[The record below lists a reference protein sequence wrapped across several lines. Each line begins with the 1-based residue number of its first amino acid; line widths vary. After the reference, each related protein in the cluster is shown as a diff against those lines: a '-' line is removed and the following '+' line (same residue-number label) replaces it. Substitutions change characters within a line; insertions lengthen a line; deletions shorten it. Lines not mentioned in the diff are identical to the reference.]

1 MNRPLKLFLPTILIA
16 AIIISGVS
24 VCFAYEGK
32 EYRQGD
38 YNDIYHRH
46 GEYDAGY
53 DPGYDCNE
61 NDIITTKYF
70 VNEKFARADSD
81 TENING
87 VSNCPSGWD
96 ADVSGGKLE
105 CTYYNCNFK
114 MIDTSSSS
122 SVKMT
127 RDFEKAKFGI
137 VTLETQ
143 LCIPDLQTDGVSI
156 GIYSDDT
163 AAIKLITSGDKV
175 YLDSAERKY
184 LFDYSPDTWYGLKI
198 IFDID
203 KNIITEI
210 NLNGK
215 SVCGNLP
222 FINPCTYVNNFV
234 MSTGAES
241 TGTLAV
247 NIVKIYRG
255 YIINETFVSSLNR
268 IPSDFETSG
277 TVSVA
282 DMKSNV
288 PPDTRSLRLTCGIT
302 ESRVTKKFD
311 SVDRKK
317 VTVSQYI
324 YTNPKADGIYIS
336 VSDGYGRGF
345 SVVTDSGKIGYA
357 DTGGQIVHFCDYREN
372 VWYRIDI
379 KADLKKRCADIYVNY
394 RKYAED
400 ISINTETI
408 RSYRV
413 GINKAGSFLID
424 DIMLYEDND
433 TYDDYVPEPQIVKS
447 GDCLIGMQF
456 CPMWQNGYNIGY
468 DYANADKD
476 RLSYLGYYDEDSPEA
491 MDWMIKWQTEHAI
504 GFMKVSWAGSY
515 ESAPPKYAYLGGSF
529 MHAYFKSK
537 YKDLL
542 PFMIMWE
549 NGINSCSTDKFLKD
563 IAPYW
568 IEYYLKSDNYLKID
582 GRPVVSIYDFGKF
595 VSVQAGGSVDE
606 AKRCIELFK
615 EMCISEGVGNPIIT
629 VGMNPGDEEIRNMEY
644 VGAEGIQAYGISDN
658 LKAGDVYSALKKRCM
673 TLTGGNV
680 TATPSVGAGTD
691 GSVGNSTSDAIL
703 TKQQFKE
710 ALTDLKNKIASP
722 DTENSS
728 LNNIINLDTW
738 DEYVE
743 GHWLAPSGRYGF
755 DYLDAVREVF
765 GDDEKH
771 IDSAPDMKQKD
782 RFNDYYPYARFLP
795 PFKKEK
801 ARGTL
806 ITNNASVV
814 RGWYFDSD
822 TEGWT
827 GENINGL
834 KAEDGCL
841 SAVPANGDPMVYI
854 KNLDIDLGNVTH
866 IRVKFMPSVKSSVNQ
881 VFFGTDKDPWFSEKR
896 SFKFGV
902 YEDGMQEYT
911 LWLGSNP
918 YFNGVLRELR
928 LDPGG
933 YMDGGA
939 FWIDSIE
946 LLSDKTQAPEIEDM
960 TYENNFV
967 TLTFNNDMD
976 ESVFDGYNYSLDGAR
991 AHSVEQTGDGK
1002 YRVFFDTPIK
1012 SGVHTFTAGG
1022 LSDVYAQC
1030 IPLYITEFTAD
1041 KTFVQCPVETRD
1053 FSGTYNNPEGRVIL
1067 GTDLGG
1073 RYHNYQTSL
1082 WHSVLTVRNFDDDS
1096 KYIFKTGTVPPES
1109 FTVNGVTT
1117 NISSSEI
1124 TYTSSDSNPKRV
1136 LKYEPLSESADLL
1149 FDFPALLKDG
1159 KDHIICLKFTA
1170 RADKPGT
1177 PVYWGKDRI
1186 ILSDKYGEYMF
1197 VKTYNSNDAQNYYY
1211 RDRAIYL
1218 NTDVGDAFYI
1228 GDMQLCELRTK
1239 CGIEFKV
1246 TDTSLGKSVTAYITN
1261 TDSVKDQNAKLILIL
1276 YDGNMLSD
1284 ISAVTVN
1291 DPNVT
1296 ASLTI
1301 PYGLSDKYRIKA
1313 FFWSDMRPMSESEQL
1328 TDTEE

>member
-1 MNRPLKLFLPTILIA
+1 MNRPLKFILSAFLISAIL
-16 AIIISGVS
+16 ISGVS
-24 VCFAYEGK
+24 ICSAYEGK
-32 EYRQGD
+32 QYRRGE

-53 DPGYDCNE
+53 DPDYDCNE
-61 NDIITTKYF
+61 NDTIKTKYF

-81 TENING
+81 TVSING

-143 LCIPDLQTDGVSI
+143 LCIPDSHTDGISI
-156 GIYSDDT
+156 GIYSDD
-163 AAIKLITSGDKV
+163 AAAVKLITSGNKV
-175 YLDSAERKY
+175 YLDSQEKKY
-184 LFDYSPDTWYGLKI
+184 LFDYFPDVWYGIKI

-277 TVSVA
+277 TVSVEE
-282 DMKSNV
+282 MKSNV
-288 PPDTRSLRLTCGIT
+288 PPDTRSLKLTCGVA
-302 ESRVTKKFD
+302 ESSVTKKID
-311 SVDRKK
+311 SVSQKNISL
-317 VTVSQYI
+317 SQYI
-324 YTNPKADGIYIS
+324 YTNPKTDGIYIS
-336 VSDGYGRGF
+336 ASDGYGRNF
-345 SVVTDSGKIGYA
+345 TIVTDSGKIGYK
-357 DTGGQIVHFCDYREN
+357 DVDGKIIYLCDYKSN

-379 KADLKKRCADIYVNY
+379 NADLKNNCADVYVNY
-394 RKYAED
+394 RKYAD
-400 ISINTETI
+400 SVKISIGKV
-408 RSYRV
+408 RSYTA
-413 GINKAGSFLID
+413 GINKAGSFFID
-424 DIMLYEDND
+424 DILLCEATDND
-433 TYDDYVPEPQIVKS
+433 EDYVPEPQAVES
-447 GDCLIGMQF
+447 GDYLVGMQF

-504 GFMKVSWAGSY
+504 SFMKVCWAGSY
-515 ESAPPKYAYLGGSF
+515 DSAPPKYAYLGGSF

-606 AKRCIELFK
+606 AKRCIEQFK
-615 EMCISEGVGNPIIT
+615 EMCISEGVGDPIIT
-629 VGMNPGDEEIRNMEY
+629 VGMYPGDKEIKNIEY
-644 VGAEGIQAYGISDN
+644 IGGEGIQTYGILDAT
-658 LKAGDVYSALKKRCM
+658 KANEIYTALRNTSEM
-673 TLTGGNV
+673 LTGGKVAV
-680 TATPSVGAGTD
+680 TPTVGAGTD
-691 GSVGNSTSDAIL
+691 GMVGNSTSTAVL
-703 TKQQFKE
+703 TKKQFKE
-710 ALTDLKNKIASP
+710 ELMSLKDNFISTGSGPLK
-722 DTENSS
+722 
-728 LNNIINLDTW
+728 NIINLDTW

-801 ARGTL
+801 AKGAL
-806 ITNNASVV
+806 SADNSSVV
-814 RGWYFDSD
+814 CGWYFDSD
-822 TEGWT
+822 TEGWI
-827 GENINGL
+827 GENVSGL
-834 KAEDGCL
+834 KIENGCL
-841 SAVPANGDPMVYI
+841 SAVPTNGDPMVYI
-854 KNLDIDLGNVTH
+854 KNLDIDLKNITH
-866 IRVKFMPSVKSSVNQ
+866 VRVKFMPSVKSSVNQ
-881 VFFGTDKDPWFSEKR
+881 IFFGTDKNPWFSEER

-902 YEDGMQEYT
+902 YKDGMSEYT
-911 LWLGSNP
+911 LWLGSNT
-918 YFNGVLRELR
+918 YFNGILKELR
-928 LDPGG
+928 FDPGG

-946 LLSDKTQAPEIEDM
+946 LLCDDTNAPEIIGM
-960 TYENNFV
+960 SYENNAV
-967 TLTFNNDMD
+967 NLMFNNDMG
-976 ESVFDGYNYSLDGAR
+976 ESAFDAYNYSIDGIR
-991 AHSVEQTGDGK
+991 AHSVEKAGDGK
-1002 YRVFFDTPIK
+1002 YKIFFDAPVK
-1012 SGVHTFTAGG
+1012 NGVHTFTAGG
-1022 LSDVYAQC
+1022 LSDVYDQC
-1030 IPLYITEFTAD
+1030 LPLYVNEFISD
-1041 KTFVQCPVETRD
+1041 KTVALYPLETRD
-1053 FSGTYNNPEGRVIL
+1053 FSGTYNNSDGCIIL

-1073 RYHNYQTSL
+1073 RYHNYQTSI
-1082 WHSVLTVRNFDDDS
+1082 WHSILTVRNFDDDS
-1096 KYIFKTGTVPPES
+1096 KYIFKTGTNPPDI
-1109 FTVNGVTT
+1109 FTVNGAAT
-1117 NISSSEI
+1117 NLSSSEI
-1124 TYTSSDSNPKRV
+1124 IYTSSDSTPKRV
-1136 LKYEPLSESADLL
+1136 LKYEPLSESADML
-1149 FDFPALLKDG
+1149 FDYPASLKDG
-1159 KDHIICLKFTA
+1159 EDHIICLKFTA
-1170 RADKPGT
+1170 RADKSGI

-1186 ILSDKYGEYMF
+1186 ILSDKYSEYMF
-1197 VKTYNSNDAQNYYY
+1197 MKKYNSNDAQNYYY

-1228 GDMQLCELRTK
+1228 GDMQLCELSTK
-1239 CGIEFKV
+1239 CDIAFKV
-1246 TDTSLGKSVTAYITN
+1246 TDTSLGKSVTAYVTN
-1261 TDSVKDQNAKLILIL
+1261 TEYVKNKSAKLVLVL
-1276 YDGNMLSD
+1276 YYGNKLTD
-1284 ISAVTVN
+1284 ISIVAADDSN
-1291 DPNVT
+1291 AGAN
-1296 ASLTI
+1296 LTI
-1301 PYGLSDKYRIKA
+1301 PYGLSEKWSIKA
-1313 FFWSDMRPMSESEQL
+1313 CIWSDMRPILKSEKL
-1328 TDTEE
+1328 TDKEE